1 MPFWLTLSGFSHIS
15 GLSIAGFEWLKIYWE
30 KLFIA
35 LLMNRCYGIINKN
48 LWCKE
53 PLHLVKLYDKNV
65 NTVSLLCDLNN
76 FLINWDILKV
86 R

>member
-1 MPFWLTLSGFSHIS
+1 
-15 GLSIAGFEWLKIYWE
+15 
-30 KLFIA
+30 
-35 LLMNRCYGIINKN
+35 MNRCYGIVNKN

-53 PLHLVKLYDKNV
+53 PPQLVKFYDKNV

-76 FLINWDILKV
+76 FLINLDILKV